1 VRSGTGGSYTM
12 LAPLRAVS
20 IRRLSRLPDRRAVD
34 VRFAARMNGLAGD
47 IERRQTAPGSA
58 SKLADVA
65 ARYQDFTAVLT
76 WALQAPR
83 ERLAQ
88 VTDAF
93 HALVSVWCDGGRFA
107 DGLRWCDRVLPSAGL
122 LDLPSRSRV
131 LYGAILVAH
140 SAGDY
145 RRMLTLGPQ
154 LITAFTIASDSLGL
168 ARAYNALGIASLS
181 AARID
186 AAETYCRTALALY
199 EALGHRRGIA
209 TALINLGN
217 VAHEGRS
224 DAALAQR
231 EFQRALEL
239 LETDGSDA
247 LVAIVYGNLA
257 DAALDVDDP
266 VEAERQARLGIE
278 LLSGTGNAA
287 HAAWQRT
294 TVARAKL
301 ARGDGASAIREL
313 AYAFAS
319 LREQN
324 HAQYAAGVVN
334 ATVRFLSE
342 RSDFL
347 SAASLLLAL
356 RRFRAER
363 SAPARGTA
371 EREESAQL
379 ERLRA
384 HLGEAGMAVAAER
397 SKAIEAREL
406 LDAAERA
413 LEEAGPSA

>member
-1 VRSGTGGSYTM
+1 M
-12 LAPLRAVS
+12 
-20 IRRLSRLPDRRAVD
+20 
-34 VRFAARMNGLAGD
+34 
-47 IERRQTAPGSA
+47 
-58 SKLADVA
+58 
-65 ARYQDFTAVLT
+65 
-76 WALQAPR
+76 
-83 ERLAQ
+83 
-88 VTDAF
+88 
-93 HALVSVWCDGGRFA
+93 
-107 DGLRWCDRVLPSAGL
+107 
-122 LDLPSRSRV
+122 

-224 DAALAQR
+224 DAALAQQ

-239 LETDGSDA
+239 LEPDDSDA
-247 LVAIVYGNLA
+247 LLAIVHGNLA
-257 DAALDVDDP
+257 DAALDLGNP
-266 VEAERQARLGIE
+266 AEAERQARLGIE
-278 LLSGTGNAA
+278 RLSGTGNAA

-301 ARGDGASAIREL
+301 ARGDSASAIREL
-313 AYAFAS
+313 ALAFAS
-319 LREQN
+319 LREQH
-324 HAQYAAGVVN
+324 HAQYAAGAVHT
-334 ATVRFLSE
+334 AVRLLSE
-342 RSDFL
+342 RGDL
-347 SAASLLLAL
+347 PSAAALLLAL

-363 SAPARGTA
+363 STPARGTA

-379 ERLRA
+379 ERLHA
-384 HLGEAGMAVAAER
+384 HLGEAGMAEAAER
-397 SKAIEAREL
+397 AKGIEAREL
-406 LDAAERA
+406 LEVAERA
-413 LEEAGPSA
+413 LETAGPSA